1 MIHSYLYSSGRGTIE
16 RVTKSRNLVQIKFS
30 FILILVNILLWV
42 KFFIAG
48 FVLDEFS
55 SLFDWIS
62 LYSIVFLLLFSL
74 MCFLSLLDG
83 YGWGLAAKLTS
94 IVAIT
99 FSIASLVYVYN
110 ISSSDS
116 FNTSGTK
123 VIDAKVMS
131 KGTWSKRGSLVL
143 ATSDDV
149 LTYNSVL
156 NSTEVLVG
164 DSIVSVSEGELVRTY
179 TDLLGL
185 KTERR
190 MKGLFL
196 NKSLQEEGTSYE
208 KQ

>member
-48 FVLDEFS
+48 FTLDEFS

-62 LYSIVFLLLFSL
+62 LYSIVLLLLFSL

-83 YGWGLAAKLTS
+83 YGWSLGAKLTS

-116 FNTSGTK
+116 FTTSETK

-156 NSTEVLVG
+156 NSTEVSIG
-164 DSIVSVSEGELVRTY
+164 DTVVSVSEGELVRTY

-190 MKGLFL
+190 MRGLFL
-196 NKSLQEEGTSYE
+196 NKSSQ
-208 KQ
+208 